1 MKASIFMTGRAKIK
15 EQQEFPTWL
24 ENAIW
29 GRVAGHI
36 SQKLQVRAGWLF
48 FIGHDG
54 TELAWPKNTTTIS
67 LRQRIEN
74 SVVLRMILDRKYCR
88 YWNTSNAGAQAR
100 AWCHAQSAMAQESIQ
115 DIWGLNLIDKAFVKC
130 MVRVANAEV
139 AETLLRASGTEHAGN
154 RWFIEGLTPDMTPMA
169 MQWIPWNGQEN
180 WLEYGARCRI
190 EADQQGLIRGRH
202 QLGIKVLADTCP
214 AVIRKWILEGFPKVA
229 HVDDVRQCLDQ
240 NGFDEVEILEKS
252 KKSTHTHCL
261 DLQCQT
267 R

>member
-1 MKASIFMTGRAKIK
+1 MLTTDDEHAAQEASDILHVVPGMKASIFMTGRAKIK
-15 EQQEFPTWL
+15 EQQEFPSWL

-54 TELAWPKNTTTIS
+54 TELARPKNTTTIS

-154 RWFIEGLTPDMTPMA
+154 RWFIEGLTPDVTPMA

-180 WLEYGARCRI
+180 WLEYGARCGV

-202 QLGIKVLADTCP
+202 QLDSARHQGAG
-214 AVIRKWILEGFPKVA
+214 R
-229 HVDDVRQCLDQ
+229 HM
-240 NGFDEVEILEKS
+240 S
-252 KKSTHTHCL
+252 HC
-261 DLQCQT
+261 DHKMDS
-267 R
+267 